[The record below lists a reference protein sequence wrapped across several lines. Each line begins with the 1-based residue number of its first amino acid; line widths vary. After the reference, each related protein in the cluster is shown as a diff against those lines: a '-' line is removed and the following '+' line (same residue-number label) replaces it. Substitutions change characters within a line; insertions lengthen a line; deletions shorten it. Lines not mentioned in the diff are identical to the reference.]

1 MFNVV
6 YYSLLQF
13 TVYYTIVYCVILY
26 CGVLCLM
33 WYTIVYYGNMSV
45 VQELS
50 RSTEPRC
57 LKSGRGYL
65 AVIQRQFR

>member
-26 CGVLCLM
+26 F
-33 WYTIVYYGNMSV
+33 TEVYYV
-45 VQELS
+45 
-50 RSTEPRC
+50 
-57 LKSGRGYL
+57 
-65 AVIQRQFR
+65 